1 MSTWHTGV
9 NSGHVGEIA
18 SLGWP
23 GNASQKRVRAGGGS
37 WGERTLAQTRI
48 SGRKWMYGCNEML
61 KKKKKIVCL
70 LYSRFKSVTI
80 TTGGSWACLDTNEFL
95 MTTAK
100 NGEKKNQLAN
110 EKHITC
116 HMKSLYWLVIDG
128 HPLQHNPFG
137 TAGSL
142 NADDRQRA
150 GNQSVCSLQAFLQLA
165 AQTGKL
171 VIFDLYRPPRD
182 HPFRDTWIQRTL
194 EVIQNESSIHSSQ
207 VRLIYFSITR
217 LHCEML

>member
-1 MSTWHTGV
+1 MSTWHTGA

-100 NGEKKNQLAN
+100 NGGKKKSAGQWKAYHMSY
-110 EKHITC
+110 EITV
-116 HMKSLYWLVIDG
+116 LIGYWWS
-128 HPLQHNPFG
+128 PP
-137 TAGSL
+137 
-142 NADDRQRA
+142 
-150 GNQSVCSLQAFLQLA
+150 A
-165 AQTGKL
+165 AQPIWHGWL
-171 VIFDLYRPPRD
+171 SERRRPTASWKPVG
-182 HPFRDTWIQRTL
+182 L
-194 EVIQNESSIHSSQ
+194 
-207 VRLIYFSITR
+207 
-217 LHCEML
+217 